1 MLGSDSGRDTLP
13 DRQYA
18 PTATT
23 DIHHTPARHTATTG
37 LTGLSVECSWAPG
50 RGMGDIT
57 AAAPGV
63 GAITGAEAMVRAL
76 TAAEAMVLEIT
87 LAEARATGAAPTTG
101 PMVDAVMQAVQVAAT
116 VAAPA
121 VDFTAQHV
129 VSAVVVGMAADAAN

>member
-1 MLGSDSGRDTLP
+1 MSP
-13 DRQYA
+13 DRQFA

-23 DIHHTPARHTATTG
+23 DIHHMPVRLTATTG

-76 TAAEAMVLEIT
+76 TAAEAMVQEIT

-101 PMVDAVMQAVQVAAT
+101 PMVEAVMEAVQVAAT

>member
-1 MLGSDSGRDTLP
+1 LGSDSGRDTLP

-23 DIHHTPARHTATTG
+23 DIHHTPVRLTATTG

-57 AAAPGV
+57 AGAAGV
-63 GAITGAEAMVRAL
+63 GAITGAVWAI

-101 PMVDAVMQAVQVAAT
+101 PMVDAVMEAVQVAAT

-121 VDFTAQHV
+121 VDLTAQHV

>member
-1 MLGSDSGRDTLP
+1 VLGSDSGRDTLP
-13 DRQYA
+13 DRPYA

-57 AAAPGV
+57 AAAAGV
-63 GAITGAEAMVRAL
+63 GAITGAVRAI
-76 TAAEAMVLEIT
+76 TAAEAMVLDIT
-87 LAEARATGAAPTTG
+87 VAEARATVAAPQST
-101 PMVDAVMQAVQVAAT
+101 VDAVLPAVQVAAT

-121 VDFTAQHV
+121 VDLTVQHV
-129 VSAVVVGMAADAAN
+129 VSAVVAGMAADAAN